1 MTIPETDMIDTELQT
16 AAGKPSAFDALIRR
30 QVLAKLAG
38 LRHGHFRLAEAGQ
51 AVVLGDPAA
60 PDFGTLEIRDPAFF
74 AKVAFGGSVGAA
86 ESYMDGDWRSAR
98 LVDIMRLLIRNR
110 DLLDAMEGGGARFA
124 GWLMRGAHALRRNT
138 RSGSR
143 RNIAAHYDLGNDL
156 FELFLDP
163 SLMYSSAVFEREDMT
178 LEAASERK
186 LQLICEKLEL
196 GPDDHLVEIGTGW
209 GAMAV
214 YAASRYGCK
223 VTTTTISR
231 EQHDLAAERIRAAGL
246 QDRVTLL
253 FKDYRELEGRFD
265 KLVSI
270 EMIEA
275 IGHQYQDTYF
285 AKCASLLKPGGKAL
299 IQAITIE
306 DHRYRQALH
315 SVDFIKRYI
324 FPGSYIPCVSSMVA
338 SAADAGQLR
347 LTGLQDIGDS
357 YARTLNEWRRRFL
370 AAEPA
375 VRALGYD
382 SRFVRMWD
390 FYLAYCEAGFRE
402 RSISDVHMLFAKP
415 GHAG

>member
-1 MTIPETDMIDTELQT
+1 MIDTELQT

-30 QVLAKLAG
+30 QVLGKLAG
-38 LRHGHFRLAEAGQ
+38 LRHGHFRLAERGGS
-51 AVVLGDPAA
+51 VVLGDTAA

-86 ESYMDGDWRSAR
+86 ESYMDGDWHSAR

-110 DLLDAMEGGGARFA
+110 DLLDAMEGGGARIA

-178 LEAASERK
+178 LEEASERK

-214 YAASRYGCK
+214 YAASRYGCR
-223 VTTTTISR
+223 VTTTTISK

-246 QDRVTLL
+246 QERVTLL

-338 SAADAGQLR
+338 SAAGAGQLR

-357 YARTLNEWRRRFL
+357 YARTLHEWRRRFL
-370 AAEPA
+370 GAEAA

-382 SRFVRMWD
+382 TRFVRMWD

-402 RSISDVHMLFAKP
+402 RSISDVHMLFAKS
-415 GHAG
+415 GQAD